1 MKNYVCYGHDLSYFT
16 RKLEAAL
23 MFYRAD
29 FTRETVKLT
38 SVEEPAR
45 KRAGTH
51 VIPVL
56 ETPEGWALWDTTP
69 IMRML
74 DGRFPARRMFPHGKS
89 GLLVHI
95 IENFL
100 DEWLGRTMVHYRWHY
115 PECAKIAATELAS
128 GNAEVATN
136 IAAWGAKACRAT
148 GTELPHQREM
158 AEAEYERI
166 LMAVDAQLQQTRY
179 LMGDAPCAVD
189 TVILGGL
196 RAHTMVDPVPNR
208 LVDIYPRVRDWAT
221 IGGGADAWDGVEAL
235 DGSTDFAKFMLE
247 EMQKAFVPFALANR
261 TALGVGEKVFTAN
274 IYDEDVSY
282 LARPYPEQACQMV
295 SEHIARLGADE
306 YVRSLGLEKLYL

>member
-1 MKNYVCYGHDLSYFT
+1 MGKYTYYGHDLSYFS
-16 RKLEAAL
+16 RKLESAL
-23 MFYRAD
+23 IFYGAD
-29 FTRETVKLT
+29 FETVQVNLGIPT
-38 SVEEPAR
+38 EEAR

-74 DGRFPARRMFPHGKS
+74 DGRFAPQMFPQDEL

-115 PECAKIAATELAS
+115 PECANFAAPILGAGDEQIAK
-128 GNAEVATN
+128 G
-136 IAAWGAKACRAT
+136 IAAWGLKACRAT
-148 GTELPHQREM
+148 GVEPPHQQAM

-166 LMAVDAQLQQTRY
+166 LVAVDTQLKQTNY

-196 RAHTMVDPVPNR
+196 RAHTMVDPVPSR
-208 LVDIYPRVRDWAT
+208 LVDKFPRVQEWAT
-221 IGGGADAWDGVEAL
+221 IGGGADAWDGS
-235 DGSTDFAKFMLE
+235 GSLTGDTGFARFMLE
-247 EMQKAFVPFALANR
+247 EMQTAFVPFALANR
-261 TALGVGEKVFTAN
+261 KALDADEKVFTAN
-274 IYDEDVSY
+274 VYDEDVSY
-282 LARPYPEQACQMV
+282 LARPYPEKACQMV
-295 SEHIARLGADE
+295 SEHIAQLGAED
-306 YVRSLGLEKLYL
+306 YVTSLGLGALYL